1 MIPKYLTSFYS
12 VNVNFLLN
20 ILGLPFARMD
30 LIPNFAAS
38 KERNDSV
45 AQLVEHYTFNVVVLG
60 SNPSGIT
67 KNLTE
72 M

>member
-1 MIPKYLTSFYS
+1 MIFKYLTPFYS

-38 KERNDSV
+38 KGRKWFRSS
-45 AQLVEHYTFNVVVLG
+45 AGRALHF
-60 SNPSGIT
+60 
-67 KNLTE
+67 
-72 M
+72 